1 MSERVRFI
9 FAGFFV
15 GVAELLPGI
24 SGSTVALAFGVY
36 EKFITAL
43 SQLKIKNLSFNLSK
57 LNKIFYLDLLLPFI
71 LAMALSVLIAS
82 KLILFLYTEYTSSF
96 EVFLAIT
103 MILISI
109 FLLKDLNYS
118 SPGILIIYLVIGTG
132 LGFLLGMM
140 PDINPE
146 PVSVLIAIFG
156 FIAFSFFL
164 IPGVSGSAILLSL
177 GAYKLVISSIANLDL
192 SILVPFA
199 TGCILSLLVMP
210 KLLLFL
216 MTNYKNNIISLFSGL
231 IFISGALLLI

>member
-1 MSERVRFI
+1 
-9 FAGFFV
+9 
-15 GVAELLPGI
+15 
-24 SGSTVALAFGVY
+24 
-36 EKFITAL
+36 
-43 SQLKIKNLSFNLSK
+43 
-57 LNKIFYLDLLLPFI
+57 
-71 LAMALSVLIAS
+71 MALSVLIAS

-118 SPGILIIYLVIGTG
+118 SPGILIIYLFIGTG

-177 GAYKLVISSIANLDL
+177 GAYKLVISSIATLDL

-199 TGCILSLLVMP
+199 TGCILSLLIMP
-210 KLLLFL
+210 KLILFL

>member
-1 MSERVRFI
+1 MNERVRFV

-36 EKFITAL
+36 EKFVTAL
-43 SQLKIKNLSFNLSK
+43 SQLRIKNLSFNFTK
-57 LNKIFYLDLLLPFI
+57 LNKIFYLDLLVPFI

-103 MILISI
+103 MMLISI
-109 FLLKDLNYS
+109 LLLKDLNYS
-118 SPGILIIYLVIGTG
+118 SPSILITYLTIGVS
-132 LGFLLGMM
+132 LGFLLEMI

-146 PVSVLIAIFG
+146 PMLALIVIFG

-164 IPGVSGSAILLSL
+164 IPGISGSAILLSL

-192 SILVPFA
+192 AILIPFA
-199 TGCILSLLVMP
+199 SGCLLSLLIMP
-210 KLLLFL
+210 KLILFL
-216 MTNYKNNIISLFSGL
+216 MTNYKNNTISLFSGL

>member
-57 LNKIFYLDLLLPFI
+57 LNKIFYLDLLFPFI

-109 FLLKDLNYS
+109 LLLKDLNYS
-118 SPGILIIYLVIGTG
+118 SPGILMIYLVIGTG
-132 LGFLLGMM
+132 LGFLLEMM

-146 PVSVLIAIFG
+146 PVGVLIAIFG

-164 IPGVSGSAILLSL
+164 IPGVSGSAIL
-177 GAYKLVISSIANLDL
+177 
-192 SILVPFA
+192 
-199 TGCILSLLVMP
+199 
-210 KLLLFL
+210 
-216 MTNYKNNIISLFSGL
+216 
-231 IFISGALLLI
+231 